1 MHVSLILLLTV
12 LVWTFPAESVLW
24 RGEDKQL
31 VYFWFQQ
38 RGRVLT
44 NEYAVK
50 WFLFWD
56 ALTRNRTDG
65 ALVRLTTAVQPWED
79 WQDGDRRLREF
90 AALAVP
96 ELGRFIP
103 D

>member
-1 MHVSLILLLTV
+1 M
-12 LVWTFPAESVLW
+12 
-24 RGEDKQL
+24 
-31 VYFWFQQ
+31 
-38 RGRVLT
+38 LT

-65 ALVRLTTAVQPWED
+65 ALVRLTTVIQPWED
-79 WQDGDRRLREF
+79 WADGDRRLREF

-96 ELGRFIP
+96 ELVRFIP